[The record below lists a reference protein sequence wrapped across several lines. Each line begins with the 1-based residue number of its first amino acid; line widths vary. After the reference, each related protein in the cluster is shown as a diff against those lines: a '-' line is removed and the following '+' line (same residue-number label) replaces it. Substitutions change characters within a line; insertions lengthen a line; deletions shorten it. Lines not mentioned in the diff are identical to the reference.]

1 MKYTLHQLQIFKCL
15 VETRSITQTAQ
26 VLNLTQPAI
35 SIQLKNLQNQFDLK
49 LYEIIGKQIF
59 ITEFGQKIAE
69 SADEII
75 KQVESIN
82 YISSRLKGQL
92 ASKLRISV
100 VSTGK
105 YVIPFFLKEF
115 LDQHPS
121 VELILDV
128 TNKAKVIDALE
139 SNEADF
145 ALVSIL
151 PSKLKVESIPL
162 LKNRLVLV
170 ANERFEIPPEGIR
183 LQHLVHLP
191 VILREKGSGTR
202 ETMERFFQRNEI
214 QLKKPLVLTSNE
226 AVKQAILAD
235 LGISIM
241 PLIGI
246 KSELDQH
253 LVKVIPCKGLP
264 IETQWS
270 LIWMKGKSLN
280 PVAKA
285 FIDFLMLE
293 KTGIVA
299 KKFGWFEETGG

>member
-35 SIQLKNLQNQFDLK
+35 SIQLRNLQNQFDLN
-49 LYEIIGKQIF
+49 LYEILGKQIF
-59 ITEFGQKIAE
+59 ITEFGKKIAE

-82 YISSRLKGQL
+82 YISSRFKGQL

-105 YVIPFFLKEF
+105 YVIPFFLKGF

-121 VELILDV
+121 VELVLDV
-128 TNKAKVIDALE
+128 TNKAKVLDALE

-145 ALVSIL
+145 AMVSIL

-162 LKNRLVLV
+162 LKNKLVLV
-170 ANERFEIPPEGIR
+170 ANERFVIPEEGVR
-183 LQHLVHLP
+183 LPQLEHLP

-214 QLKKPLVLTSNE
+214 QLRKPLVLTSNE

-241 PLIGI
+241 PLFGI
-246 KSELDQH
+246 KNELELRQ
-253 LVKVIPCKGLP
+253 LKIIPCKGLP

-270 LIWMKGKSLN
+270 IIWKKGKSLN
-280 PVAKA
+280 PTGVA
-285 FIDFLMLE
+285 FLQFLE
-293 KTGIVA
+293 SHKVEILQNH
-299 KKFGWFEETGG
+299 FSWM